1 MALINSITDIPGILV
16 GQVEDTQAL
25 TGCSV
30 VICKAGA
37 VGGVSQRGG
46 APGTRETD
54 LLRPMHLV
62 EKVHAVLLAGGSAYG
77 LDAAA
82 GVMQFLEEKRIGLK
96 TGAAIVPIVP
106 AAILYDLALG
116 NSKVRPDKQMGY
128 QAAQKAS
135 PEKPRQGNFG
145 AGCGATVGKMLGM
158 GQATKSGIGTSSREI
173 TPGLIIA
180 ALVAVNAFGDV
191 IDYENNKIIAGTRT
205 LSKGLLKVGENK
217 TFANTLEI
225 MRTALGR
232 TALSFASK
240 HNTVIGVIA
249 TNALLS
255 KNEANQFADSASNG
269 IAMSIRP
276 AFTMLDGDTVFSL
289 AIGKKSVDINLLC
302 AFAPLVFADAIQNAV
317 HQAQP
322 AGGLPSATSLKID
335 GSLSK
340 EQAK

>member
-1 MALINSITDIPGILV
+1 MVQTNSITDVPGILV
-16 GQVEDTQAL
+16 GQTEDPQAL

-62 EKVHAVLLAGGSAYG
+62 EKVHAILLAGGSAYG

-82 GVMQFLEEKRIGLK
+82 GVMQFLEENKIGLN

-116 NSKVRPDKQMGY
+116 DPKVRPDKQMGY
-128 QAAQKAS
+128 LASQKATRA
-135 PEKPRQGNFG
+135 KPDEGNFG

-173 TPGLIIA
+173 IPGLMIG

-191 IDYENNKIIAGTRT
+191 IDYKNNMIIAGTRT
-205 LSKGLLKVGENK
+205 LTKGPFKVGENE
-217 TFANTLEI
+217 TFADTLEI

-240 HNTVIGVIA
+240 QNTVIGVIA

-255 KNEANQFADSASNG
+255 KNEANKFADSASNG
-269 IAMSIRP
+269 IALSIRP

-289 AIGKKSVDINLLC
+289 AIGKKAADINLLC
-302 AFAPLVFADAIQNAV
+302 AYAPLIFADAILNAV
-317 HQAQP
+317 RQAQP
-322 AGGLPSATSLKID
+322 AGGLPSATSLK
-335 GSLSK
+335 SNLS
-340 EQAK
+340 